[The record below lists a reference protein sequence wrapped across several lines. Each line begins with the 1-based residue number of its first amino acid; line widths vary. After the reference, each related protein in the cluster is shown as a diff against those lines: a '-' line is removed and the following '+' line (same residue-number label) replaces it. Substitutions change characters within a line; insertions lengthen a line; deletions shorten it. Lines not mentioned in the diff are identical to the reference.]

1 MATKI
6 EWVRNKDGTPGV
18 TWNPFVGCTHSGSPG
33 CDHCYA
39 RETHN
44 RRHNA
49 YYSGKKMPEQ
59 YAMPFDTIQFI
70 RERLELP
77 LKWKKPRTIFVNS
90 VSDLFHPGICDE
102 WIHAVYDVMEA
113 AKQHTFIICTK
124 RPERIISAL
133 YRSGYLGQGD
143 FLHNVWH
150 LTTVEN
156 QGWANIRIPELL
168 WLRQYSPGWRVLG
181 VSVEPMLGPISLNR
195 LIYDSQTV
203 IDSLAGSQGWPLP
216 HAEGP
221 RLDWVICGGETGP
234 DARPMHPD
242 WVRSL
247 RDQCQS
253 AGVPFFF
260 KSWGEWVCRPW
271 SSDNGRKRE
280 LCLGMDGT
288 SVYAQVG
295 HMMGFRKPGEALM
308 VRVGK
313 KAAGRLL
320 DGRTWEEMPGVRT

>member
-124 RPERIISAL
+124 RPERIIPVL
-133 YRSGYLGQGD
+133 YDSGYLGLGD
-143 FLHNVWH
+143 YLPNVWH
-150 LTTVEN
+150 LCTVEN
-156 QGWANIRIPELL
+156 QEQADRRIPELL
-168 WLRQYSPGWRVLG
+168 RLKDYSGGWPVLG
-181 VSVEPMLGPISLNR
+181 ISVEPMLGDIDISEWLEQWQCPECGVWESHER
-195 LIYDSQTV
+195 FCTTCSADRWDYDNIKTRG
-203 IDSLAGSQGWPLP
+203 LGWCI
-216 HAEGP
+216 
-221 RLDWVICGGETGP
+221 VGGETGP
-234 DARPMHPD
+234 KARPMHPE
-242 WVRSL
+242 WPRSL
-247 RDQCQS
+247 RDQCQV

-260 KSWGEWVCRPW
+260 KSWGEWGFEPYG
-271 SSDNGRKRE
+271 NRKG
-280 LCLGMDGT
+280 LNPYQSIT
-288 SVYAQVG
+288 
-295 HMMGFRKPGEALM
+295 MGSEVMFKC
-308 VRVGK
+308 GK

-320 DGRTWEEMPGVRT
+320 DGREWNEMPEVRT